1 MLKNY
6 IMVSIRH
13 LMRQP
18 AYAGLNILGLTIGI
32 VSSLLIILYLFHEL
46 SFDKYHEKS
55 ERIYRIS
62 SDIKE
67 PDNAFKWAVTQTPL
81 APTLKTEFAEVEQ
94 FVRFIPSGRTRLQLG
109 DINYFEED
117 VYFVDSTVFDVFS
130 FNMLM
135 GDPKKS
141 LESPNSIVLSKTAA
155 DKIFK
160 GANPMGQTLKADN
173 DRSYQVTGV
182 FEDMPDNSH
191 IAANAMI
198 SARTLQLNNS
208 PGSWGGFGIYSYVLL
223 KEGANAAE
231 FEAKLPQIIEKY
243 VATIFDQFDIE
254 VKYVLL
260 PIERIH
266 LYSDF
271 QGEPEP
277 LGNIS
282 YIYIFS
288 AVAAFLLLI
297 ACINYMNLATARS
310 TKRALEVGIR
320 KVMGAQRESLIWQFL
335 SESIIITVISLLL
348 SFLLI
353 FALVPLLNA
362 SLDLNLSVS
371 SLFDVRVLLLVFVVL
386 ILTGVVSGSYPAFYL
401 SAFRPAVVLKGR
413 MSSKSGNKMLR
424 TVLVT
429 LQFAISIFMLVGTA
443 VIYDQMQYVQSK
455 DLGFD
460 KNQVI
465 RFSLNNGPARAK
477 YPVLRNKLLEN
488 PNISSVSSS
497 STSPGDGFGKQLMDI
512 ENAEGVMEQKGI
524 DNYYVDYDFFPSLNI
539 DIVAGRNFSKEYGAD
554 SSSSVIVNEAM
565 VKRMNWDTAI
575 GKKVRLG
582 VGDTLPVYNI
592 VGVVKDFHQQS
603 LYNPISPLLFIP
615 NFNNRVT
622 LVKIDGDV
630 KAGIAHAQRVW
641 DEVFPGLPFEYQF
654 VDESFMEQYETDQ
667 LRGKLFLGFSLMTI
681 LIACLGLLGLASYT
695 AEQRT
700 KEISIRKVLGAN
712 TGGLVGLLV
721 RDFVLLVVIGA
732 LPAFGLAY
740 YFMSEWLD
748 SFQYHVTL
756 NIFIFIAVLLGIM
769 LITVLTTGY
778 HAMKAA
784 TSNPA
789 EKLKYE

>member
-6 IMVSIRH
+6 LMVSVRH

-32 VSSLLIILYLFHEL
+32 VSSLLIVLYLFHEL
-46 SFDKYHEKS
+46 SYDKHHEKA

-81 APTLKTEFAEVEQ
+81 APTLKSEFAEVEQ
-94 FVRFIPSGRTRLQLG
+94 YVRFIPSGRTRLQLG
-109 DINYFEED
+109 DINYFENN
-117 VYFVDSTVFDVFS
+117 VFFVDSTVFEVFT

-135 GDPKKS
+135 GDKRA
-141 LESPNSIVLSKTAA
+141 LEAPNSVVLSKTVA

-160 GANPMGQTLKADN
+160 GDNPMGQTLQADN
-173 DRSYQVTGV
+173 NRSYKVTGV
-182 FEDMPDNSH
+182 YEDMPENSH
-191 IAANAMI
+191 IIADAMI
-198 SARTLQLNNS
+198 SLSTLQLGNN
-208 PGSWGGFGIYSYVLL
+208 PGAWGGFGIYSYVLL
-223 KEGANAAE
+223 EEGSNPKD

-254 VKYVLL
+254 IKYVLL
-260 PIERIH
+260 PILDIH
-266 LYSDF
+266 LHSDF

-335 SESIIITVISLLL
+335 AESVIITTISLVI

-353 FALVPLLNA
+353 FALVPLINSTLG
-362 SLDLNLSVS
+362 LNLSVMH
-371 SLFDVRVLLLVFVVL
+371 LLDARVLLLVFGVL
-386 ILTGVVSGSYPAFYL
+386 VLTGVLSGSYPAFYL

-413 MSSKSGNKMLR
+413 MSSKSGNKTLR
-424 TVLVT
+424 KVLVT

-460 KNQVI
+460 KEQVM
-465 RFSLNNGPARAK
+465 RFSLNNQPARDK
-477 YPVLRNKLLEN
+477 YQVLRNRLLEN
-488 PNISSVSSS
+488 PNITRVASS
-497 STSPGDGFGKQLMDI
+497 STSPGDGFGKQLMDV
-512 ENAEGVMEQKGI
+512 ETAEGVMEQKGV
-524 DNYYVDYDFFPSLNI
+524 DNYAVDYDFFPALNI
-539 DIVAGRNFSKEYGAD
+539 EFVAGRNFSKEYGSD
-554 SSSSVIVNEAM
+554 SSAAVIVNEAM
-565 VKRMNWDTAI
+565 VKRMNWDNAI
-575 GKKVRLG
+575 GKKFRLG
-582 VGDTLPVYNI
+582 VGDTLPVYNVI
-592 VGVVKDFHQQS
+592 GVVKDFHQQS
-603 LYNPISPLLFIP
+603 LYNPISPLLFTP
-615 NFNNRVT
+615 NFNNRVV
-622 LVKIDGDV
+622 LVKVEGDLR
-630 KAGIAHAQRVW
+630 AGIDYVASVW
-641 DEVFPGLPFEYQF
+641 DEIFPGLPFEHEF
-654 VDESFMEQYETDQ
+654 VDESFMEQYEADQ
-667 LRGKLFLGFSLMTI
+667 LRGRLFLGFSLMTI

-700 KEISIRKVLGAN
+700 KEVSIRKVLGAN

-721 RDFVLLVVIGA
+721 RDFVLLVVIAA
-732 LPAFGLAY
+732 LPAFGTAY
-740 YFMSEWLD
+740 YFMNEWLQT
-748 SFQYHVTL
+748 FEYHANL
-756 NIFIFIAVLLGIM
+756 NVLIFVGVLLGIM
-769 LITVLTTGY
+769 AITVITTGY
-778 HAMKAA
+778 HALKAA
-784 TSNPA
+784 SSNPA